1 VDSDFAARDTSTDER
16 RSRPPRRGR
25 RRAGLAALV
34 AGSGLLL
41 SGCSEADWDQVKR
54 LAQPEAASDRA
65 EPMFDFWIGSWIA
78 AFAVGI
84 LVWGLIVWCVVRYR
98 RRSDDEIP
106 TQTQYHLPIEVLYT
120 IAPLIIVAVFFFH
133 SVQTQDKVMSCEPNP
148 DHEITVVGQKWAWT
162 FNYIDEP
169 AVGGQTVYDVG
180 TPDQFAELW
189 LPVDESITFNLHSPD
204 VIHSFWVPEF
214 LYKEDVV
221 PGRDNCFSLTPTR
234 EGSFEGRCAELC
246 GTYHSR
252 MLFDVRIV
260 SPEEYEQHLEDL
272 EAAGQTGLAT
282 GGQYADTVE
291 GVDEG
296 EEADS

>member
-1 VDSDFAARDTSTDER
+1 VDSDFAARDTSTDQR
-16 RSRPPRRGR
+16 LHRPPRRGR
-25 RRAGLAALV
+25 RRIGLAALV
-34 AGSGLLL
+34 VGAGLLL
-41 SGCSEADWDQVKR
+41 SGCSEADWDQMKR
-54 LAQPEAASDRA
+54 LAQPETASDRA

-84 LVWGLIVWCVVRYR
+84 LVWGLILWCVVRYR
-98 RRSDDEIP
+98 RRSDDDIP

-133 SVQTQDKVMSCEPNP
+133 SVQTQDKVMSCEANP

-162 FNYIDEP
+162 FNYLEEP
-169 AVGGQTVYDVG
+169 AVGGETVYDVG
-180 TPDQFAELW
+180 TPAEFAELW

>member
-1 VDSDFAARDTSTDER
+1 VDSDFAARDTSTDQR
-16 RSRPPRRGR
+16 LHRPPRRGR
-25 RRAGLAALV
+25 RIGLVALV
-34 AGSGLLL
+34 VGAGLLL

-54 LAQPEAASDRA
+54 LAQPETASDRA

-78 AFAVGI
+78 AFAVGF
-84 LVWGLIVWCVVRYR
+84 LVWGLILWCVVRYR
-98 RRSDDEIP
+98 RRSDDDIP

-133 SVQTQDKVMSCEPNP
+133 SVKTQDKVMSCEANP

-162 FNYIDEP
+162 FNYLEEP
-169 AVGGQTVYDVG
+169 AVGGETVYDGG

-189 LPVDESITFNLHSPD
+189 LPVDESVTFNLHSPD

-234 EGSFEGRCAELC
+234 EGTFQGRCAELC

-252 MLFDVRIV
+252 MLFDVRVV
-260 SPEEYEQHLEDL
+260 SPEEYEQHLDEL

-282 GGQYADTVE
+282 GGEYADTVE
-291 GVDEG
+291 GLDEG
-296 EEADS
+296 EEAQS